1 VFENNERRFITFR
14 VRRDFTPETHTDV
27 NLDGG
32 QTASNKTA
40 MELSGAVIDAI
51 PLETGAS
58 VEASRSPEPRAL
70 SDDAGGKSLSQQDGE
85 EGQGDEGVERV
96 ADGDD
101 EAVWPYDLG
110 EIFAFDEER
119 WHGMYR
125 VIIRNLRG
133 VTQWD

>member
-1 VFENNERRFITFR
+1 MRAEGVLRLILNVSLYAGMACLEDGKYVRTTVFENNERRFITFR

-101 EAVWPYDLG
+101 EAV
-110 EIFAFDEER
+110 
-119 WHGMYR
+119 
-125 VIIRNLRG
+125 
-133 VTQWD
+133 